1 LTVKDLLYA
10 CGNVDKK
17 TLITVI
23 QATGKELVSQKKVS
37 LFYELPESES
47 ILKRKLISLRYFLM
61 LLLYW
66 YKEMIKQ

>member
-1 LTVKDLLYA
+1 MTVRDLLYA

-23 QATGKELVSQKKVS
+23 QATGKELVSQKKKVS

-47 ILKRKLISLRYFLM
+47 ILKKEVDYFKIFSHAIVILV
-61 LLLYW
+61 
-66 YKEMIKQ
+66 

>member
-1 LTVKDLLYA
+1 MIVKDLLYV

-47 ILKRKLISLRYFLM
+47 ILK
-61 LLLYW
+61 
-66 YKEMIKQ
+66 KEVDFFKIFPHAIVILV

>member
-1 LTVKDLLYA
+1 MTVKDLLYA

-23 QATGKELVSQKKVS
+23 QATGKELVSQKKGIT
-37 LFYELPESES
+37 FYELPESES
-47 ILKRKLISLRYFLM
+47 ILKSKLITLSYFLM